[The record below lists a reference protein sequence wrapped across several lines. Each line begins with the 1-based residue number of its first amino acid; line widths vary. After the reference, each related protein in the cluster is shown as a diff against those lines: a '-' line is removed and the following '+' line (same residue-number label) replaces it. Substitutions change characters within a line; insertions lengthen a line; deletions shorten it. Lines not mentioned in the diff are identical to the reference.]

1 MREEKL
7 MNNLLDEMESD
18 VKTPT
23 IGDNSLKEMSD
34 LCAEQAAIE
43 EEIKQLEEQVKAKS
57 KAARKLSQEI
67 IPAKMQELGL
77 ESLTLK
83 DGSSVKVKQLVQ
95 ASIPVKYREEA
106 FKWLRDNG
114 HGDLIKNQVSATFGK
129 GEDSSANEFID
140 KINSLGYEP
149 TQKVWVEPMTLK
161 AFVREQINEGS
172 ELPMDKFGVFVGA
185 ETKISKT

>member
-1 MREEKL
+1 MS
-7 MNNLLDEMESD
+7 NLLDEMESD
-18 VKTPT
+18 VTMPT
-23 IGDNSLKEMSD
+23 IGDNSLKEMAD
-34 LCAEQAAIE
+34 LCAEQASLQE
-43 EEIKQLEEQVKAKS
+43 EMRQLEEQLKAKS
-57 KAARKLSQEI
+57 NAVLKLSREI

-95 ASIPVKYREEA
+95 ASIPVPRREEA

-129 GEDSSANEFID
+129 GEDQSANEFID
-140 KINSLGYEP
+140 NINSLGYEHI
-149 TQKVWVEPMTLK
+149 QKVWVEPMTLK
-161 AFVREQINEGS
+161 AFVREQIAEGT
-172 ELPMDKFGVFVGA
+172 ELPMDTFGVFVGA